1 MLVLASRRYNV
12 TVPATP
18 PKPEPTDSPEPRST
32 LAIHRLEAT
41 GILVI
46 AIVLLILTLVRY
58 WRHIPWASR

>member
-18 PKPEPTDSPEPRST
+18 PKPEPADSPQRRST
-32 LAIHRLEAT
+32 LSIHRLEAT

-46 AIVLLILTLVRY
+46 AILLLILTLIRY
-58 WRHIPWASR
+58 WRHIPWGAH